1 MGDDGFVCFQN
12 IYRCIATVPVVEQ
25 WYFHLCSATLGLYR
39 IPCLK

>member
-1 MGDDGFVCFQN
+1 MGLCVSKISIVVSQQLP
-12 IYRCIATVPVVEQ
+12 AVEQ